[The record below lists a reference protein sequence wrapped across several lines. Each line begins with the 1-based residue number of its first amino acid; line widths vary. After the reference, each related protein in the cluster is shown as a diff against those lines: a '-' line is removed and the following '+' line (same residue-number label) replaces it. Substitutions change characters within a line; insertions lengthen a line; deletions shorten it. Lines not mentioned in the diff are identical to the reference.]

1 MLFFKEE
8 VEVQVDFPIMMYL
21 KVQVD
26 WDGKDYT
33 KLKYKRVENL
43 EEYNALK
50 KDYVFSFKDVTNSVK
65 PKRAPAK
72 NQPKLEV

>member
-1 MLFFKEE
+1 
-8 VEVQVDFPIMMYL
+8 MMYL
-21 KVQVD
+21 KVQID

-50 KDYVFSFKDVTNSVK
+50 KDYVFSFKEVTNSVK
-65 PKRAPAK
+65 PNKVIAK
-72 NQPKLEV
+72 KQTKLEV